1 MSFDRLLIHRL
12 DVKRAAATGT
22 LDEYGQPITAPST
35 VASAVPGLIQP
46 RTVRELV
53 LASQAGAQ
61 IGTHVAFMRPLT
73 GLANDCWFE
82 LGGVRF
88 DIVGIADAAGRGHHL
103 EISLQAV
110 G

>member
-1 MSFDRLLIHRL
+1 MSFDRQLIHRV
-12 DVKRAAATGT
+12 DVKRAATDGT
-22 LDEYGQPITAPST
+22 FDEYGQPVTAPAT
-35 VASAVPGLIQP
+35 VAAAVPGLIQP
-46 RTVRELV
+46 RTIREIV

-61 IGTHVAFMRPLT
+61 IGSHVAFMRPLA
-73 GLANDCWFE
+73 GLASDCWLE

-103 EISLQAV
+103 EISLKAV